1 MPGYI
6 ERKNPRIKTFATLKY
21 RGYKLAGEGIIK
33 NISLTGG
40 YIIGNTPVTV
50 GMVLALRIFVPGEAE
65 LLVIDRVTVKWVKKT
80 GFGVHFDSPKLEV
93 AKRITQVIST
103 LVNTQHDSS
112 GER

>member
-1 MPGYI
+1 MPRYI
-6 ERKNPRIKTFATLKY
+6 ARKSQRIKTFATLKY

-33 NISLTGG
+33 NISLNGSH
-40 YIIGNTPVTV
+40 IIGNKPVTV

-65 LLVIDRVTVKWVKKT
+65 LLVIDCVTVKWVKKT
-80 GFGVHFDSPKLEV
+80 EFGVHFDSLKPEV

-103 LVNTQHDSS
+103 LGKTQHDSS